1 MNIGR
6 IRNGAILISAGVV
19 LLFNTTEQLPWSVWL
34 DIFSLWPVALIAIGV
49 ELLLKKTYL
58 SFVTILSPLL
68 FFAAILGPAFLWE
81 SDLGDIYRASR
92 SYHWSQELDST
103 VTEASATVRLYAG
116 SLEISSGT
124 DDLISA
130 ELDYSKKK
138 PLVVSE
144 TSDSDSTATVK
155 ITDRER
161 RWLKWEWN
169 KVRFWEARD
178 QKTWEIK
185 LTDLVP
191 LNLKVYLKAGDADLD
206 LSELMIRDLDLEAK
220 KSDVDIRIG
229 NLVDEVTAKI
239 SSRASEFSIYYP
251 EDMGLRIVNRT
262 KFSFSNSS
270 WLVFEKTEEGLQ
282 TLDFRQAERKLTLY
296 LEGSMAKL
304 KINKYKPFKGI

>member
-19 LLFNTTEQLPWSVWL
+19 LLFNTTGQLPWSVWL
-34 DIFSLWPVALIAIGV
+34 DIFSLWPVALIAIGI
-49 ELLLKKTYL
+49 ELLLKRTFL

-81 SDLGDIYRASR
+81 SDLRDIYRASR

-103 VTEASATVRLYAG
+103 VTEASAIVRLYG
-116 SLEISSGT
+116 GNLEISSGT
-124 DDLISA
+124 DKLIFA
-130 ELDYSKKK
+130 ELDYSEKR
-138 PLVVSE
+138 PLVVWE

-161 RWLKWEWN
+161 RWFQWKW
-169 KVRFWEARD
+169 KRGRFWEAWD
-178 QKTWEIK
+178 KKTWEIK
-185 LTDLVP
+185 LADLVP
-191 LNLKVYLKAGDADLD
+191 LNLKVHLKDGDADLD
-206 LSELMIRDLDLEAK
+206 LSELMARDLDLEAK
-220 KSDVDIRIG
+220 TCDVDIRIG

-239 SSRASEFSIYYP
+239 SSRASQFSIYYP

-282 TLDFRQAERKLTLY
+282 TLDFGQVERKLTLY
-296 LEGSMAKL
+296 LEGSITKL
-304 KINKYKPFKGI
+304 KINKYKPFEGI